1 MQSYNIK
8 DVLISTDRFKIFT
21 LLCKQDEVNQCIDFL
36 NKEKINVLN
45 IGKELASYVD
55 SLTDYNY
62 LNIDVYDHITK
73 LLEQNKSKVNAQ
85 GNDVLAI
92 YNLGILLEQGLEL
105 NPSQLIRDFSKSTS
119 VIIIWE
125 HEFESS
131 GKLCWPTQK
140 QNYFIEFS
148 EMPFKKLQYAI

>member
-1 MQSYNIK
+1 MHKYNISA
-8 DVLISTDRFKIFT
+8 VLSSTDRFKLFT
-21 LLCKQDEVNQCIDFL
+21 LLCKPDTLNQSIDYL
-36 NKEKINVLN
+36 QNEKINGLN

-55 SLTDYNY
+55 SLSDYSY

-73 LLEQNKSKVNAQ
+73 LFEQNKSKVNGQ

-92 YNLGILLEQGLEL
+92 YNLGILLEPSLEL
-105 NPSQLIRDFSKSTS
+105 NPSQLIKEFSKSAS

-125 HEFESS
+125 HEIESS
-131 GKLCWPTQK
+131 GKLYWPTQK

-148 EMPFKKLQYAI
+148 ETPFKKLQYAI